1 LDYAGALGAY
11 GAPGSATAPLASPSV
26 THDLSLP
33 PMPRADGPMG
43 NPTSEIFNR
52 LLKDRI
58 IILGTDVNDDI
69 ANIICAQMLY
79 LEGEESAKDIW
90 LYVNSPGGSVT
101 AGMAIYDTMQ
111 FIACDV
117 ATICMGLAAS
127 MGQFLLCAGAEGK
140 RFALPHAR
148 IMMHQPSGG
157 VRGQASDIAIQAEQ
171 LIYIKRLMAERIA
184 HHTGQTVDQI
194 QEDSERD
201 RWFTA
206 EQAKDYGIIDHV
218 SVKRGETL

>member
-1 LDYAGALGAY
+1 
-11 GAPGSATAPLASPSV
+11 
-26 THDLSLP
+26 
-33 PMPRADGPMG
+33 MPAAQSQMG
-43 NPTSEIFNR
+43 NPTSEIYNR

-58 IILGTDVNDDI
+58 IILGTEVSDDI
-69 ANIICAQMLY
+69 ANIICAQMLF
-79 LEGEESAKDIW
+79 LEGEDDKDIW

-111 FIACDV
+111 FIKPDV

-171 LIYIKRLMAERIA
+171 LIYIKGLMAERIA
-184 HHTGQTVDQI
+184 FHTGQPVEQI
-194 QEDSERD
+194 QADSERD

-206 EQAKDYGIIDHV
+206 QQAKDYGIIDHV
-218 SVKRGETL
+218 STKRGETF

>member
-1 LDYAGALGAY
+1 MSQTNL
-11 GAPGSATAPLASPSV
+11 
-26 THDLSLP
+26 
-33 PMPRADGPMG
+33 PMPYAQTPMG

-58 IILGTDVNDDI
+58 IILGTDVTDDI
-69 ANIICAQMLY
+69 ANIVCAQMLF
-79 LEGEESAKDIW
+79 LEGEEPDKDIW
-90 LYVNSPGGSVT
+90 LYINSPGGSVT
-101 AGMAIYDTMQ
+101 AGMAIYDTMSFVQ
-111 FIACDV
+111 PDV

-127 MGQFLLCAGAEGK
+127 MGQFLLAAGAAGK

-171 LIYIKRLMAERIA
+171 LIYIKRLMAERTA
-184 HHTGQTVDQI
+184 FHTGQTVEQV
-194 QEDSERD
+194 QADSERD

-218 SVKRGETL
+218 REKRSDVVST

>member
-1 LDYAGALGAY
+1 MR
-11 GAPGSATAPLASPSV
+11 GSVSAPLASV
-26 THDLSLP
+26 GMTQMTAMP
-33 PMPRADGPMG
+33 PMPHAQQPMG
-43 NPTSEIFNR
+43 SPTSEIFNR

-69 ANIICAQMLY
+69 ANIICAQMLF
-79 LEGEESAKDIW
+79 LEGEDPDKDIW
-90 LYVNSPGGSVT
+90 LYINSPGGSVS

-111 FIACDV
+111 FVRPDV
-117 ATICMGLAAS
+117 GTICMGMAAS
-127 MGQFLLCAGAEGK
+127 MGQFLLCAGAPGK

-171 LIYIKRLMAERIA
+171 LIYIKKLMAERIA
-184 HHTGQTVDQI
+184 HHTGQTVEQV
-194 QEDSERD
+194 QADSERD

-206 EQAKDYGIIDHV
+206 EQAKEYGIIDTV
-218 SVKRGETL
+218 RERREDGAA

>member
-1 LDYAGALGAY
+1 M
-11 GAPGSATAPLASPSV
+11 TQIENV
-26 THDLSLP
+26 P
-33 PMPRADGPMG
+33 PMPTAQMQG

-69 ANIICAQMLY
+69 ANIICAQMLF
-79 LEGEESAKDIW
+79 LEGEDPDKDIW
-90 LYVNSPGGSVT
+90 LYINSPGGSVT

-111 FIACDV
+111 FVAPDV

-127 MGQFLLCAGAEGK
+127 MGQFLLAAGAPGK

-184 HHTGQTVDQI
+184 HHTGQTVDQV

-218 SVKRGETL
+218 REKRSDVTT

>member
-1 LDYAGALGAY
+1 MSQTPD
-11 GAPGSATAPLASPSV
+11 
-26 THDLSLP
+26 LP
-33 PMPRADGPMG
+33 PMPYAQNPQG

-69 ANIICAQMLY
+69 ANIVCAQMLF
-79 LEGEESAKDIW
+79 LEGEDDKDIW
-90 LYVNSPGGSVT
+90 LYINSPGGSVT

-111 FIACDV
+111 FVQPDV

-127 MGQFLLCAGAEGK
+127 MGQFLLAAGAPGK

-184 HHTGQTVDQI
+184 HHTGQTVEQV

-206 EQAKDYGIIDHV
+206 EQAKAYGIIDHV
-218 SVKRGETL
+218 REKRSDVAAAS

>member
-1 LDYAGALGAY
+1 M
-11 GAPGSATAPLASPSV
+11 PTAQSPL
-26 THDLSLP
+26 
-33 PMPRADGPMG
+33 G

-69 ANIICAQMLY
+69 ANIVCAQMLF
-79 LEGEESAKDIW
+79 LEGEDDKDIW
-90 LYVNSPGGSVT
+90 LYINSPGGSVT

-111 FIACDV
+111 FVKPDV

-127 MGQFLLCAGAEGK
+127 MGQFLLAAGATGK

-171 LIYIKRLMAERIA
+171 LIYIKKLMAERIA
-184 HHTGQTVDQI
+184 HHTGQTVEQI

-206 EQAKDYGIIDHV
+206 EQAKEYGIIDHV
-218 SVKRGETL
+218 REKRADVPTS

>member
-1 LDYAGALGAY
+1 MGPL
-11 GAPGSATAPLASPSV
+11 PLASSAMSQ
-26 THDLSLP
+26 TQY
-33 PMPRADGPMG
+33 PMPVAQSPMG
-43 NPTSEIFNR
+43 SPTSEIFNR

-69 ANIICAQMLY
+69 ANIICAQMLF
-79 LEGEESAKDIW
+79 LEGEDPDKDIW
-90 LYVNSPGGSVT
+90 LYINSPGGSVT

-111 FIACDV
+111 FVGPDV

-127 MGQFLLCAGAEGK
+127 MGQFLLAAGATGK

-171 LIYIKRLMAERIA
+171 LIYIKKLMAERIA
-184 HHTGQTVDQI
+184 HHTGQTVEQI
-194 QEDSERD
+194 QADSERD

-206 EQAKDYGIIDHV
+206 EQAKEYGIIDYV
-218 SVKRGETL
+218 REKRSDVTAS

>member
-1 LDYAGALGAY
+1 
-11 GAPGSATAPLASPSV
+11 
-26 THDLSLP
+26 
-33 PMPRADGPMG
+33 
-43 NPTSEIFNR
+43 
-52 LLKDRI
+52 
-58 IILGTDVNDDI
+58 
-69 ANIICAQMLY
+69 
-79 LEGEESAKDIW
+79 
-90 LYVNSPGGSVT
+90 
-101 AGMAIYDTMQ
+101 MAIYDTMQ
-111 FIACDV
+111 FVQPDV

-127 MGQFLLCAGAEGK
+127 MGQFLLAAGAPGK

-184 HHTGQTVDQI
+184 HHTGQTVEQI

-206 EQAKDYGIIDHV
+206 EQAKEYGIIDHV
-218 SVKRGETL
+218 REKRADVSAATA

>member
-1 LDYAGALGAY
+1 MSPTQY
-11 GAPGSATAPLASPSV
+11 PMPLAQ
-26 THDLSLP
+26 
-33 PMPRADGPMG
+33 APMG

-69 ANIICAQMLY
+69 ANIVCAQMLF
-79 LEGEESAKDIW
+79 LEGEDDKDIW
-90 LYVNSPGGSVT
+90 LYINSPGGSVT

-111 FIACDV
+111 FVKPDV

-127 MGQFLLCAGAEGK
+127 MGQFLLAAGATGK

-171 LIYIKRLMAERIA
+171 LIYIKKLMAERTA
-184 HHTGQTVDQI
+184 HHTGQTVEQV

-206 EQAKDYGIIDHV
+206 EQAKEYGIIDHV
-218 SVKRGETL
+218 REKR

>member
-1 LDYAGALGAY
+1 M
-11 GAPGSATAPLASPSV
+11 
-26 THDLSLP
+26 SLP
-33 PMPRADGPMG
+33 QMPAAQTMMG
-43 NPTSEIFNR
+43 NPTSEIYNR

-69 ANIICAQMLY
+69 ANVICAQMLF
-79 LEGEESAKDIW
+79 LEGEDDKDIW

-101 AGMAIYDTMQ
+101 AGMAVYDTMQ
-111 FIACDV
+111 FIKPDV

-171 LIYIKRLMAERIA
+171 LIYIKGLMAERIA
-184 HHTGQTVDQI
+184 FHTGQPVEQI
-194 QEDSERD
+194 QADSERD

-206 EQAKDYGIIDHV
+206 QQAKDYGIIDHV
-218 SVKRGETL
+218 STKRGETF

>member
-1 LDYAGALGAY
+1 M
-11 GAPGSATAPLASPSV
+11 PLAQTTLVNPS
-26 THDLSLP
+26 
-33 PMPRADGPMG
+33 
-43 NPTSEIFNR
+43 SEIYNR

-69 ANIICAQMLY
+69 ANIVCAQMLF
-79 LEGEESAKDIW
+79 LEGEDDAKDIW

-111 FIACDV
+111 FIGCDV

-127 MGQFLLCAGAEGK
+127 MGQFLLCAGAPGK

-184 HHTGQTVDQI
+184 HHTGQTVEQV

-218 SVKRGETL
+218 SVKRGEIL

>member
-1 LDYAGALGAY
+1 MTQM
-11 GAPGSATAPLASPSV
+11 TAM
-26 THDLSLP
+26 P
-33 PMPRADGPMG
+33 PMPHAQQSMG
-43 NPTSEIFNR
+43 SPTSEIFNR

-69 ANIICAQMLY
+69 ANIICAQMLF
-79 LEGEESAKDIW
+79 LEGEDPDKEIW
-90 LYVNSPGGSVT
+90 LYINSPGGSVS

-111 FIACDV
+111 FVRPDV
-117 ATICMGLAAS
+117 ATVCMGMAAS
-127 MGQFLLCAGAEGK
+127 MGQFLLCAGAPGK

-171 LIYIKRLMAERIA
+171 LIYIKKLMAERIA
-184 HHTGQTVDQI
+184 HHTGQTVEQV
-194 QEDSERD
+194 QADSERD

-206 EQAKDYGIIDHV
+206 EQAKEYGIIDQV
-218 SVKRGETL
+218 RERREDGAA

>member
-1 LDYAGALGAY
+1 MSQTPD
-11 GAPGSATAPLASPSV
+11 
-26 THDLSLP
+26 LP
-33 PMPRADGPMG
+33 PMPYAQNQMG
-43 NPTSEIFNR
+43 SPTSEIFNR

-58 IILGTDVNDDI
+58 IILGTDVSDDI
-69 ANIICAQMLY
+69 ANIVCAQMLF
-79 LEGEESAKDIW
+79 LEGEDEGKDIW
-90 LYVNSPGGSVT
+90 LYINSPGGSVT

-111 FIACDV
+111 FVQPDV

-127 MGQFLLCAGAEGK
+127 MGQFLLAAGAPGK

-184 HHTGQTVDQI
+184 HHTGQTVEQI

-206 EQAKDYGIIDHV
+206 EQAKEYGIIDHV
-218 SVKRGETL
+218 REKRADVSTATA

>member
-1 LDYAGALGAY
+1 MPYAQ
-11 GAPGSATAPLASPSV
+11 T
-26 THDLSLP
+26 
-33 PMPRADGPMG
+33 PMG

-58 IILGTDVNDDI
+58 IILGTEVNDDI
-69 ANIICAQMLY
+69 ANIICAQMLF
-79 LEGEESAKDIW
+79 LEGEDPDKDIW
-90 LYVNSPGGSVT
+90 LYINSPGGSVT

-111 FIACDV
+111 FVGPDV

-127 MGQFLLCAGAEGK
+127 MGQFLLAAGAPGK

-194 QEDSERD
+194 LEDSERD

-206 EQAKDYGIIDHV
+206 EQAKEYGIIDHV
-218 SVKRGETL
+218 REKRADVAGK

>member
-1 LDYAGALGAY
+1 MRGR
-11 GAPGSATAPLASPSV
+11 GSTPLASLGMTQMP
-26 THDLSLP
+26 DLWPVAQQAPTGS
-33 PMPRADGPMG
+33 
-43 NPTSEIFNR
+43 PTSEIFNR

-69 ANIICAQMLY
+69 ANIVCAQMLF
-79 LEGEESAKDIW
+79 LEGEDPEADIW
-90 LYVNSPGGSVT
+90 LYINSPGGSVS

-111 FIACDV
+111 FVEPDV
-117 ATICMGLAAS
+117 ATVCMGMAAS
-127 MGQFLLCAGAEGK
+127 MGQFLLCAGAKGK
-140 RFALPHAR
+140 RYALPHAR

-184 HHTGQTVDQI
+184 HHTGQPVEQI
-194 QEDSERD
+194 QADSERD

-206 EQAKDYGIIDHV
+206 EEAKEYGIIDHV
-218 SVKRGETL
+218 RVRRRDGVPE

>member
-1 LDYAGALGAY
+1 VV
-11 GAPGSATAPLASPSV
+11 PLASEPVTQSPS
-26 THDLSLP
+26 TPPITAADLSTL
-33 PMPRADGPMG
+33 

-52 LLKDRI
+52 LLRDRI
-58 IILGTDVNDDI
+58 IILGSDVTDDI
-69 ANIICAQMLY
+69 ASIICAQMLF
-79 LEGEESAKDIW
+79 LEGEDDAKDIW
-90 LYVNSPGGSVT
+90 LYINSPGGSVT

-111 FIACDV
+111 FVAPDV

-127 MGQFLLCAGAEGK
+127 MGQFLLAAGAPGK

-171 LIYIKRLMAERIA
+171 LIYIKRLMAERTA
-184 HHTGQTVDQI
+184 HHTGQTVEQV

-218 SVKRGETL
+218 REKRSDVATAS